1 MGPSDVV
8 AEATLMKAVKTS
20 TFAQTSQEEA
30 LSMVLC
36 PRPDACLH
44 RSGERLAVQ
53 VTVYWG
59 YETCLRVWY

>member
-1 MGPSDVV
+1 
-8 AEATLMKAVKTS
+8 MKAVKTS